1 MEYSAVILAS
11 HSILPNGFS
20 DINKSEYR
28 ESFLNLKQDAL
39 LITNF
44 VKLLL
49 TPNIELVE
57 IIKLNI
63 QNWGLLPE
71 GSRYSLTEAIHKI
84 HLANSDD
91 YSSYVMLLGKSIE
104 ITLKEIVFDVFQ
116 SKYDSEILQEK
127 GLSIFLKQNEKV
139 SQLAKYIDKELHHI
153 EL

>member
-1 MEYSAVILAS
+1 M
-11 HSILPNGFS
+11 
-20 DINKSEYR
+20 
-28 ESFLNLKQDAL
+28 
-39 LITNF
+39 
-44 VKLLL
+44 
-49 TPNIELVE
+49 
-57 IIKLNI
+57 
-63 QNWGLLPE
+63 LPE